1 MQNVSKAKARGKQ
14 VSNNLSISDA
24 QTSENFCK
32 GEDDATQAKLIRREQ
47 CNTADLLDFEY
58 FIVFKLVPSKQ

>member
-32 GEDDATQAKLIRREQ
+32 GEDDAGKI
-47 CNTADLLDFEY
+47 NTTGTMQH
-58 FIVFKLVPSKQ
+58 S